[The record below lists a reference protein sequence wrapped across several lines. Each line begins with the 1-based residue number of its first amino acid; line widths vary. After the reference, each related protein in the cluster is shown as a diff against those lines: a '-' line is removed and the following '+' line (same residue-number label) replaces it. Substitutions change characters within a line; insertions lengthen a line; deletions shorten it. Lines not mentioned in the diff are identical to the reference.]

1 MWLGNEKK
9 PMKKNPDRLQELK
22 NDIRGEILLKVSSR
36 VPAHTIISL
45 WFWSG
50 DANHK
55 PACARK
61 SGRSCREKGQ
71 TAERLQMATLR
82 RRGTFDAQEVKD
94 SLFFSAFFSFW
105 LYSLISPE
113 VKAQEPQAGLLTAW
127 SRAPPCSA
135 SSHELNSD
143 HQSWLVGCA
152 VWLMLEG
159 KVQVLTEAVTNVA
172 HFLASRRSNSIEI
185 KAF

>member
-55 PACARK
+55 QEKVVEAAERRVKQQRGFRWPRWEGEAPLMLRK
-61 SGRSCREKGQ
+61 SKI
-71 TAERLQMATLR
+71 L
-82 RRGTFDAQEVKD
+82 F
-94 SLFFSAFFSFW
+94 FFSAFFSFW